1 MKNTINNRSARYSQN
16 LSVSV
21 LTIAMAAATEAAVLE
36 EVVITAQKREQNLQD
51 VGVSVTA
58 YSGDQMK
65 ALGVTNTTEITE
77 QIAGL
82 QMTSFSPN
90 LVTFNIRGVSQNN
103 FTDNNEAPVAVYI
116 DDAYVASMNAISG
129 QLFDIDRVEVL
140 RGPQGTLFG
149 GNATGG
155 VIHYVTRG
163 ARDEEFNGYIE
174 GTYSDYSKYSIE
186 GAVGGSISDSVRFRI
201 AGRK

>member
-1 MKNTINNRSARYSQN
+1 MKNKITETGTFAVKVCGFALTA
-16 LSVSV
+16 LSVAVNSQ
-21 LTIAMAAATEAAVLE
+21 ASVLE

-58 YSGDQMK
+58 YSGEQMK
-65 ALGVTNTTEITE
+65 ALGVTNTTEIAE

-149 GNATGG
+149 RNATGG
-155 VIHYVTRG
+155 VIH
-163 ARDEEFNGYIE
+163 
-174 GTYSDYSKYSIE
+174 
-186 GAVGGSISDSVRFRI
+186 
-201 AGRK
+201 

>member
-1 MKNTINNRSARYSQN
+1 MNKQTDKCISTVRNFGFALTA
-16 LSVSV
+16 LSVAVGSQ
-21 LTIAMAAATEAAVLE
+21 ASVLE
-36 EVVITAQKREQNLQD
+36 EIVITAQKREQNLQE

-58 YSGDQMK
+58 YSGDQLK
-65 ALGVTNTTEITE
+65 ALGITNTIEITE

-149 GNATGG
+149 RNA
-155 VIHYVTRG
+155 
-163 ARDEEFNGYIE
+163 
-174 GTYSDYSKYSIE
+174 
-186 GAVGGSISDSVRFRI
+186 
-201 AGRK
+201 

>member
-1 MKNTINNRSARYSQN
+1 MSKKILKANLTTAGAFGFALTAVIGAVSSQA
-16 LSVSV
+16 S
-21 LTIAMAAATEAAVLE
+21 VLE
-36 EVVITAQKREQNLQD
+36 EVVVTAQKREQNLQD

-149 GNATGG
+149 RNATGG
-155 VIHYVTRG
+155 VIHYVPKG
-163 ARDEEFNGYIE
+163 ADDTEFNGY
-174 GTYSDYSKYSIE
+174 
-186 GAVGGSISDSVRFRI
+186 VGHLL
-201 AGRK
+201 

>member
-1 MKNTINNRSARYSQN
+1 MKPSFNKLTSRYSQRFS
-16 LSVSV
+16 LS
-21 LTIAMAAATEAAVLE
+21 LLAIAVATATEAAVLE

-103 FTDNNEAPVAVYI
+103 FTDNNEAPVAV
-116 DDAYVASMNAISG
+116 
-129 QLFDIDRVEVL
+129 
-140 RGPQGTLFG
+140 
-149 GNATGG
+149 
-155 VIHYVTRG
+155 
-163 ARDEEFNGYIE
+163 
-174 GTYSDYSKYSIE
+174 
-186 GAVGGSISDSVRFRI
+186 
-201 AGRK
+201 

>member
-1 MKNTINNRSARYSQN
+1 MNKAFTLRRSRYSQSFN
-16 LSVSV
+16 LGV
-21 LTIAMAAATEAAVLE
+21 LASAVATATATEAAVLE

-58 YSGDQMK
+58 YSGDQLR

-116 DDAYVASMNAISG
+116 DDAYVA
-129 QLFDIDRVEVL
+129 R
-140 RGPQGTLFG
+140 FG
-149 GNATGG
+149 GLARLHVPRLLLSLGG
-155 VIHYVTRG
+155 
-163 ARDEEFNGYIE
+163 
-174 GTYSDYSKYSIE
+174 
-186 GAVGGSISDSVRFRI
+186 RF
-201 AGRK
+201 

>member
-1 MKNTINNRSARYSQN
+1 MKNTINNRSARYSHN

-36 EVVITAQKREQNLQD
+36 EVVITAQKRKQNLQD

-103 FTDNNEAPVAVYI
+103 LSLI
-116 DDAYVASMNAISG
+116 HIS
-129 QLFDIDRVEVL
+129 E
-140 RGPQGTLFG
+140 P
-149 GNATGG
+149 
-155 VIHYVTRG
+155 TRP
-163 ARDEEFNGYIE
+163 Y
-174 GTYSDYSKYSIE
+174 
-186 GAVGGSISDSVRFRI
+186 
-201 AGRK
+201 